1 MINCLSVFIL
11 QVLSPGNG
19 YVPRRRKL
27 VMINCLSLF
36 ILQVL
41 SPRNGYVL
49 AAKEIGVGYDKLS
62 IYVYVA
68 GSVP

>member
-1 MINCLSVFIL
+1 MINCLS
-11 QVLSPGNG
+11 
-19 YVPRRRKL
+19 
-27 VMINCLSLF
+27 MF

-49 AAKEIGVGYDKLS
+49 AVKEIRVGHDKLS
-62 IYVYVA
+62 ICDYIA

>member
-1 MINCLSVFIL
+1 MINCLSVL
-11 QVLSPGNG
+11 
-19 YVPRRRKL
+19 
-27 VMINCLSLF
+27 

-49 AAKEIGVGYDKLS
+49 AAKEIRVGHDKLA

-68 GSVP
+68 GSLP

>member
-1 MINCLSVFIL
+1 MINCLS
-11 QVLSPGNG
+11 
-19 YVPRRRKL
+19 
-27 VMINCLSLF
+27 MF

-41 SPRNGYVL
+41 SPRNGYVMG
-49 AAKEIGVGYDKLS
+49 AKEIRVGHDKLS